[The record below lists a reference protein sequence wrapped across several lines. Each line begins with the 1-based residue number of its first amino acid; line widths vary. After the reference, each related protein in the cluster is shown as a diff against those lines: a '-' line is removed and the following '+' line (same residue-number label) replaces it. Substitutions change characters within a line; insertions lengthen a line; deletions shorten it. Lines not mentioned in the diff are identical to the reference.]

1 MGLEYWLT
9 FYQDIEIV
17 DSRWPKLSVCCTIS
31 DSRKMIEDVTRSYS
45 QYIREEN
52 LQAVKEMIADESET
66 EDIIRDS
73 IRVEGEVSEQYFVEE
88 ISKIVSQ
95 QYIMVNDNMIWCWMY
110 ICTFSRLSVLHLQGS
125 LVKSS
130 FIKLLVS
137 DPDDNEQKGRQYVRQ
152 WIEM

>member
-1 MGLEYWLT
+1 M
-9 FYQDIEIV
+9 
-17 DSRWPKLSVCCTIS
+17 S
-31 DSRKMIEDVTRSYS
+31 EDVTRSYS
-45 QYIREEN
+45 QYIREDN

-110 ICTFSRLSVLHLQGS
+110 ICTFSRLSLLHLQGS